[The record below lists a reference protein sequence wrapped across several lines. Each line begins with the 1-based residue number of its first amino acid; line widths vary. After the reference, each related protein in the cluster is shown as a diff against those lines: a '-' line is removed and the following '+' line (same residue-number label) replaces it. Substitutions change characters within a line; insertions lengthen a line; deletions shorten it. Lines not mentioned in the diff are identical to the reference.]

1 LPSGWLPLP
10 IDDQL
15 GVAEEHQ
22 LICAECATE
31 ADPEARGWRAHLNC
45 DDNIVTFCPECAER
59 EFGPCTAPDSARPA
73 GESSTPAPGL
83 EEIVSRTVS
92 RTALIHGA

>member
-1 LPSGWLPLP
+1 MPSGWPPLP

-31 ADPEARGWRAHLNC
+31 ADPEARGWQAYIDCH
-45 DDNIVTFCPECAER
+45 DEVAMFCPACTER
-59 EFGPCTAPDSARPA
+59 EFND
-73 GESSTPAPGL
+73 
-83 EEIVSRTVS
+83 
-92 RTALIHGA
+92 